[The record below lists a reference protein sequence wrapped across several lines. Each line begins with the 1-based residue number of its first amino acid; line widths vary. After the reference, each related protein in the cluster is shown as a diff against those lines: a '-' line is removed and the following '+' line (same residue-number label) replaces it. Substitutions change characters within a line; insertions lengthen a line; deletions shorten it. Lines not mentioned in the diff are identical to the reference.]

1 MRRICPKCGSDI
13 PAGEPSCPTCRELEE
28 LNKQNRKKLTC
39 TIYYSVLTISSFF
52 AAFLLLES
60 VSFFAEEMR
69 SIPRLMYIPEMA
81 FSYLLIP
88 MAFMLFVIMIIIR
101 ERSQLMIILPATGIT
116 AAVIQALT
124 NMRGFTRSF
133 TARDGYYYGM
143 VTMELMVLVLVIVY
157 FVFMINMIRY
167 DYTLG
172 QSRWLIVAAFVLV
185 FSRLVLKVSIAGD
198 FNPISSGS
206 DIMEY
211 ADGSKAY
218 ILFAAALLNVKKRYL
233 NSKKT
238 KSTSE

>member
-1 MRRICPKCGSDI
+1 MRRICPKCGSEI
-13 PAGEPSCPTCRELEE
+13 PAGEPNCPACRELEE
-28 LNKQNRKKLTC
+28 LSRANQKKLSA
-39 TIYYSVLTISSFF
+39 TIYYSVVTVSSFF
-52 AAFLLLES
+52 AVLLLLES
-60 VSFFAEEMR
+60 VSFFAEELH
-69 SIPRLMYIPEMA
+69 SIPKLMYVPEMV

-88 MAFMLFVIMIIIR
+88 ITFMLFVIMIILR

-143 VTMELMVLVLVIVY
+143 VVMELVVLALVIVY

-167 DYTLG
+167 DHTLG

-185 FSRLVLKVSIAGD
+185 FSRLVLKVSIESD
-198 FNPISSGS
+198 FNAVSSGS

-218 ILFAAALLNVKKRYL
+218 MLFAAALLNVKKRYL
-233 NSKKT
+233 NSKQI
-238 KSTSE
+238 KSTSD